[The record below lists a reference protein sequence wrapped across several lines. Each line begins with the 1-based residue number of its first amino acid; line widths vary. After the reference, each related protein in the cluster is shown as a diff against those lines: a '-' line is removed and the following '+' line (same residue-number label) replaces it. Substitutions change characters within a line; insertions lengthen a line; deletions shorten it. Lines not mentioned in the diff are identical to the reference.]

1 MLLKDLLVPHGA
13 EMSDSLTDDEL
24 LAYLDEQLAVERMAA
39 IEEQARKSDEL
50 RQRLAA
56 LIQGRDS
63 SELSVGE
70 VWRRNRLSCP
80 TRATLGSYLLGVLD
94 DDSSDY
100 IRFHLETISCRYCAA
115 TVEELQ
121 QANASHPTTA
131 RRQRFFESS
140 IGHLRPE

>member
-1 MLLKDLLVPHGA
+1 MLPNDRLEPHGA

-94 DDSSDY
+94 NDSSDY

-121 QANASHPTTA
+121 QATAPHPTTT